1 MVRTVFPFLMLAF
14 TALSLAATGC
24 ASASVR
30 SAREPGELPRLSRL
44 FVVGNPLA
52 GSPENSAR
60 LGELSNAVMNK
71 LAERGIAAS
80 AQVLDPREPG
90 SPDTLRQRIEEWKAE
105 GVLLLTLAMTEAWV
119 ASGGMGGVAAERM
132 TTTRIEALLTPVG
145 SDRRSWSAT
154 CQYGRTS
161 KASQAILDS
170 CAQRLVEQLFK
181 DGMLASSRGSAL
193 AGGELREGR

>member
-1 MVRTVFPFLMLAF
+1 MARTVNSFLMLAF

-24 ASASVR
+24 ASATVHST
-30 SAREPGELPRLSRL
+30 REPGELPRLCRI
-44 FVVGNPLA
+44 FVLGNPQA
-52 GSPENSAR
+52 GSAENSAR

-71 LAERGIAAS
+71 LAGRGIAAS

-90 SPDTLRQRIEEWKAE
+90 SPELLRQRLEEWKAE
-105 GVLLLTLAMTEAWV
+105 GVLLLTLASTEAWV

-132 TTTRIEALLTPVG
+132 TTTRIEALLTPAG

-161 KASQAILDS
+161 KASQSILDS
-170 CAQRLVEQLFK
+170 CAQGLVEQLFK
-181 DGMLASSRGSAL
+181 DGMLASCQGS
-193 AGGELREGR
+193 